1 MSPRLDLPIAVAAWL
16 LGFAWVGRTG
26 SWTPLAILAVLAA
39 ARLVLGDP
47 GTRRLLAPGAG
58 ALLLGVAGAAALIGV
73 THGLYRPL
81 AAIFPALP
89 AATRG
94 LYGLLNAAGYRPL
107 ELGALVLLISVCEE
121 VIWRGRTL
129 AGAAAGPR
137 RLDGRAL
144 ARVAAVALL
153 YGGASL
159 ASGSILLGAVA
170 TGCGFA
176 WGLLRVAGR
185 SLWPAILAHAAW
197 DLAILV
203 ARPLV

>member
-1 MSPRLDLPIAVAAWL
+1 MSPRLDLPVAVAAWL

-26 SWTPLAILAVLAA
+26 SWTPLAVLAVLAA

-58 ALLLGVAGAAALIGV
+58 GLLLGVAGAAALIGA
-73 THGLYRPL
+73 TYGLYRPL
-81 AAIFPALP
+81 AALFPALP
-89 AATRG
+89 GATRG
-94 LYGLLNAAGYRPL
+94 LYGVLNAAGYRPH

-121 VIWRGRTL
+121 VIWRGRPL

-137 RLDGRAL
+137 RLDGRAVV
-144 ARVAAVALL
+144 RVAAVALL

-159 ASGSILLGAVA
+159 ASGSLLLGALA
-170 TGCGFA
+170 TGCGFT

-197 DLAILV
+197 DLAVLV
-203 ARPLV
+203 GWPLG